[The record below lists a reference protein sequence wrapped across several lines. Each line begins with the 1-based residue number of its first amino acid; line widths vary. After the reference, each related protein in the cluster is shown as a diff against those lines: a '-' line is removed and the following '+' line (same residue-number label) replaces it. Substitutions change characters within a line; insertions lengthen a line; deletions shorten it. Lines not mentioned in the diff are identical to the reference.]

1 MGIYG
6 LKPYSFLDMLTFQQS
21 MLGSVI
27 TARDRWLKPG
37 GLILPSNATVV
48 FFIFF
53 VFQLLSVVTF
63 ASFVIRS
70 VTWSLL

>member
-1 MGIYG
+1 MYG

-48 FFIFF
+48 FVIFF